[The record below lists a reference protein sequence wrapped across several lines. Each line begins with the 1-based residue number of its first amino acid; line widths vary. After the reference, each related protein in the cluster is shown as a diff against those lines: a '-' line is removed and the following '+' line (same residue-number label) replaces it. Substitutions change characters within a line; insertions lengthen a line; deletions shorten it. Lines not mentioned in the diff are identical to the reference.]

1 MILDTGYPSD
11 PVTYVYPGGVVSLAT
26 AGGRFLVRCGLD
38 WLYCPQTGLVAE
50 LDRVAGLV
58 IDPDP
63 YDRAAPFKLVRGRD
77 PVPWRSMALRDA
89 ALADL
94 EARLELDDGLR
105 WELVRHVR
113 SSPFYE
119 GI

>member
-1 MILDTGYPSD
+1 MIQETGYPED
-11 PVTYVYPGGVVSLAT
+11 TLAYVYPGGVLSLAT

-38 WLYCPQTGLVAE
+38 WMHCPQTGLVAE
-50 LDRVAGLV
+50 LERVSGLTV
-58 IDPDP
+58 ETDPNDFS
-63 YDRAAPFKLVRGRD
+63 APFHMIHGRD
-77 PVPWRSMALRDA
+77 PVPWRSCSLRDA

-94 EARLELDDGLR
+94 RVRPGLGELLR
-105 WELVRHVR
+105 GELVRHVR